1 MYVCI
6 CKQVTDSEIRDIC
19 REGCVGFDEIQKRTG
34 VSSQCGKCCELAKS
48 IVEEFTNSTSF
59 SSAA

>member
-19 REGCVGFDEIQKRTG
+19 RNGCVGFDEIQKKTG

-48 IVEEFTNSTSF
+48 IVEEFTPPPSL

>member
-6 CKQVTDSEIRDIC
+6 CKQVTDREIRDIC
-19 REGCVGFDEIQKRTG
+19 REGYVGFDEVQEKTG
-34 VSSQCGKCCELAKS
+34 VSSQCGKCCEIAKS
-48 IVEEFTNSTSF
+48 IVEESTNSTSF

>member
-6 CKQVTDSEIRDIC
+6 CKQVTVSELRDIC
-19 REGCVGFDEIQKRTG
+19 KNGCVGFDEIQKKTG

-48 IVEEFTNSTSF
+48 IVEEFTPSSSF

>member
-6 CKQVTDSEIRDIC
+6 CKQVTDREIRDIC
-19 REGCVGFDEIQKRTG
+19 REGCVGFEEIQKKTG

-48 IVEEFTNSTSF
+48 IVEECTHPNSF